1 MRAYEVMFTH
11 SAEKA
16 FAALPQAVR
25 IRIEIALE
33 QYAADPFHR
42 HDVRKIRGCP
52 ADRPRY
58 RIRIGVYRATF
69 RIIRNRLV
77 VCVVAV
83 GKKENFEYRGWA

>member
-1 MRAYEVMFTH
+1 MMAYEVMFTH

-16 FAALPQAVR
+16 LAALPQAAR

-33 QYAADPFHR
+33 KYAADPFPR
-42 HDVRKIRGCP
+42 RDVRKVKGCP

-58 RIRIGVYRATF
+58 RIRIGEYRATF
-69 RIIRNRLV
+69 RIVQDRLV

-83 GKKENFEYRGWA
+83 GKKENFEY